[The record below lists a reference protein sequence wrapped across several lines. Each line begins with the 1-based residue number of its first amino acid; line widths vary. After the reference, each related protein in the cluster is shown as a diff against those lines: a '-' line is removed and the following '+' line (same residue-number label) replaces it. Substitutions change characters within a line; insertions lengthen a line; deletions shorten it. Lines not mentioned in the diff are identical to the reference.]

1 MTNELDFWILDNPK
15 ALGGDVAG
23 MRSPDAATA
32 LVIDG
37 FATANGK
44 KFDFPPFGAGL
55 ADVTLMAL
63 PADVGNRLYEKMAGY
78 VASRQSRTENVAE
91 ENEVLAAKW
100 VVDADTVVVMAADSA
115 RGVGE
120 FAQDAFERFLGF
132 EKIQLHSSS
141 NAVIAPGFDARKWLE
156 GGDVSPGIQRVIEG
170 LCAPPPKTAPS
181 RRPKP

>member
-63 PADVGNRLYEKMAGY
+63 PADVGNRLYDKMAGY

-115 RGVGE
+115 RTPNE
-120 FAQDAFERFLGF
+120 FAQDAFGRFLGF
-132 EKIQLHSSS
+132 EKIQLYSSS
-141 NAVIAPGFDARKWLE
+141 DAVIASSFDARKWLE
-156 GGDVSPGIQRVIEG
+156 TEESNPSIRKVVEG
-170 LCAPPPKTAPS
+170 LCAPPAKSTPS